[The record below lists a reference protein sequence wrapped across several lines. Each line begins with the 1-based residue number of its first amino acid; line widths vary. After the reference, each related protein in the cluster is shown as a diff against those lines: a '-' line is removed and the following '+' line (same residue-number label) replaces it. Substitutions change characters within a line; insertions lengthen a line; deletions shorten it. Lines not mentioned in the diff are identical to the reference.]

1 MALKLNSLTN
11 DVFAA
16 SAKNDDVVRLNNAT
30 TISRNDIVVSGRM
43 VACEY
48 VGRNLNKRPNQ
59 IEKYNS
65 RLESEGIDYASYA
78 ALHRDNKLM
87 FCATMANK
95 ALGKAAP
102 ESVEA
107 VKRDPSYAKD
117 DVFLRTM
124 AAIDRDILTPLMFSV
139 FDDVSAGGL
148 MQWMPIPFGGTYQVD
163 IRSNDVF
170 LFEDSSFGAA
180 KSTTKNYLYGKTVT
194 LNPTAYSCNATI
206 YWYRDVVNGDSG
218 YYYSAIMRGMWNK
231 IYAKFLGALKGAA
244 SGASYIPAGLTADT
258 YTTANW
264 ITITEKVAAANGVEV
279 SDLLAFGTRASLS
292 NVLPVDGTGGAILG
306 LQYGLGKEW
315 FEEGFLPNAAGVD
328 LVPVRPTIVPGTQ
341 NSTVDLLTLDDSIFI
356 MAKAGAGYAPM
367 YGAYFEGTPLQLT
380 ATPRETADLTIDIN
394 VTAMFDIKPVFAS
407 KVGLITSVY
416 PTT

>member
-11 DVFAA
+11 EVFEA
-16 SAKNDDVVRLNNAT
+16 SSQHDETVRVNST
-30 TISRNDIVVSGRM
+30 SISRNDIIASGRLI
-43 VACEY
+43 ACEY
-48 VGRNLNKRPNQ
+48 VGNNLNKRKNQ
-59 IEKYNS
+59 TEQYVS
-65 RLESEGIDYASYA
+65 RLNGEGLDYATYA

-87 FCATMANK
+87 FCAAMANK
-95 ALGKAAP
+95 AVGKPAP
-102 ESVEA
+102 NSVKE
-107 VKRDPSYAKD
+107 VKNDPGYCKNET
-117 DVFLRTM
+117 FLRTM

-148 MQWMPIPFGGTYQVD
+148 MQWMPVPMGSTYQVD

-170 LFEDSSFGAA
+170 LFEDSSFGSA
-180 KSTTKNYLYGKTVT
+180 KSTTKNYLYGKTIT
-194 LNPTAYSCNATI
+194 LNPTPYSCNATI
-206 YWYRDVVNGDSG
+206 YWYRDIVNGDSG
-218 YYYSAIMRGMWNK
+218 YYYAAIMRGMWNK
-231 IYAKFLGALKGAA
+231 IYAKFLGALKNAA
-244 SGASYIPAGLTADT
+244 NGASFIPAGLTADT

-264 ITITEKVAAANGVEV
+264 INITEKVAAANGVEV

-292 NVLPVDGTGGAILG
+292 NVLPVDGEGGAILG

-315 FEEGFLPNAAGVD
+315 FQEGFLPNAAGVD

-356 MAKAGAGYAPM
+356 LAKAGAGYAPM
-367 YGAYFEGTPLQLT
+367 YGAYFEGSPLQLT

-416 PTT
+416 PNT